1 MKQQKIKQWNKQ
13 AKEEKKRNNNETS
26 KNNLKKTYTQEKQ
39 Q

>member
-13 AKEEKKRNNNETS
+13 AKEEKKRDNNETS